1 MGRRRGE
8 EPTGTSLSV
17 SPSAIILLIIGLGL
31 ISWVSARARARA
43 FAAPDMPRIH
53 SRPHYH
59 GIYVALWTVVPALAA
74 FLLWS
79 GFSGNLIYQTVMASP
94 EAQTLP
100 AMDMQ
105 RSAILSEAYAL
116 AKGQTQTAFNP
127 LARTLAPVYV
137 QALSFYSW
145 IGFAITLVVAFAGGA
160 WAFSRSSPAFRAR
173 ARVERVVMG
182 VLLGASLIAILT
194 TLGIVA
200 SLIFESFRFFSMI
213 SPIEFLF
220 GLNWSPQM
228 AIRADQAGSSG
239 AFGAIPLFWGTIFIG
254 AIIAMIVAIPL
265 GLMSAIYLTQYASP
279 RVRAWMKPLLEIL
292 AGVPTVVYGYFA
304 ALTVAPAIRDLG
316 LSLGIHS
323 STESA
328 LAAGLVMGIM
338 IIPFVSSMADDSIA
352 AVPQAMRD
360 GSLAM
365 GATTSETIKK
375 VLVPAALPG
384 VVGGVLLAV
393 SRAIG
398 ETMIV
403 VMAAGLAAN
412 LTLNPFD
419 SVTTVTTQIVQLLT
433 GDQEFN
439 SPKTLAAFALGLVLF
454 LATLALNIVALR
466 VVKKYREAY
475 E

>member
-1 MGRRRGE
+1 M
-8 EPTGTSLSV
+8 PI
-17 SPSAIILLIIGLGL
+17 SAIFFLIVGLGAAAW
-31 ISWVSARARARA
+31 IAARARAAA
-43 FAAPDMPRIH
+43 FAGAGKA
-53 SRPHYH
+53 RPHSLPGQH
-59 GIYVALWTVVPALAA
+59 GWYVALWTAVPALL
-74 FLLWS
+74 FLMLWANIS
-79 GFSGNLIYQTVMASP
+79 GPLIFNQVMASP
-94 EAQTLP
+94 EAQGLP
-100 AMDMQ
+100 AFGMQ
-105 RSAILSEAYAL
+105 RSAILGEAYAL
-116 AKGQTQTAFNP
+116 ATGAATTAFNP
-127 LARTLAPVYV
+127 QAFTLAPIYK
-137 QALSFYSW
+137 QAISFYWW
-145 IGFAITLVVAFAGGA
+145 IGLAVALLVAFAGGA
-160 WAFSRSSPAFRAR
+160 FAYSRVSPTFRAR
-173 ARVERVVMG
+173 TRVERMVMG
-182 VLLGASLIAILT
+182 GLLVASLIAILT
-194 TLGIVA
+194 TLGIIL
-200 SLIFESFRFFSMI
+200 SLVFESLRFFSMV
-213 SPIEFLF
+213 SPVEFLF

-279 RVRAWMKPLLEIL
+279 RLRAWMKPTLEML

-304 ALTVAPAIRDLG
+304 AMTVAPAIRDLG
-316 LSLGIHS
+316 LSIGIPA

-365 GATTSETIKK
+365 GATTSETIRK

-412 LTLNPFD
+412 LTINPFD

-433 GDQEFN
+433 GDQEFD

-454 LATLALNIVALR
+454 LVTLALNIVALR